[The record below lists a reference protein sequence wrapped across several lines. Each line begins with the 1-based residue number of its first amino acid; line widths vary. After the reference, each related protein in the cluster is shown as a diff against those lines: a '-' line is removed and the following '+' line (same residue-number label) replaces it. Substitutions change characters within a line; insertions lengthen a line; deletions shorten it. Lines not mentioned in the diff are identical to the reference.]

1 VPTTEGLPATGPY
14 VIESHVPGEEVRF
27 VRNPQ
32 FEEWSRAA
40 RPDGYPDEILVT
52 VADAAAALRAV
63 EEGRID
69 IDLSRTLGPD
79 DVDRLTVQYPD
90 RVSVAPLAATLLVL
104 LNTNRP
110 PFDHPDARRA
120 VAFALDRA
128 ALTEAGT
135 GPGVAS
141 PACQILPP
149 SFPAYEP
156 YCPFTTDPGDGRWHG
171 PDLDAARALVARSG
185 TADADVSVRTFPE
198 FAPRARQLAR
208 TLDAIGYRARA
219 EVLSHE
225 DWLAAAYTPEGPSR
239 IQVGVSG
246 WLIDYPAPSSFLE
259 QFRCGSGDPAR
270 FCDPAIDARID
281 AALELQGRDPAAAD
295 AAWAQL
301 DRDLTDRAAWIAFAN
316 PRSVRLVS
324 ERAGNVVHHPVWDVA
339 LDQLWVQ

>member
-1 VPTTEGLPATGPY
+1 MPSMAGTATRSVPPRCAADA
-14 VIESHVPGEEVRF
+14 
-27 VRNPQ
+27 
-32 FEEWSRAA
+32 SRAA

-52 VADAAAALRAV
+52 VADEAAALRAV
-63 EEGRID
+63 EQGRID

-79 DVDRLTVQYPD
+79 DVDRLSVQYPD
-90 RVSVAPLAATLLVL
+90 RVSMPPLAATLLVL
-104 LNTNRP
+104 LNTTRP

-135 GPGVAS
+135 GPGVAQ

-156 YCPFTTDPGDGRWHG
+156 YCPFTTEPGDGRWHG

-185 TADADVSVRTFPE
+185 TAGAEVSVRTFPE
-198 FAPRARQLAR
+198 FAPRARRVAA

-219 EVLSHE
+219 EVLSHPE
-225 DWLAAAYTPEGPSR
+225 WLAAAYTPDKPSD

-246 WLIDYPAPSSFLE
+246 WLIDYPAPSSYFE

-281 AALELQGRDPAAAD
+281 AALELQAKDPAAAD
-295 AAWAQL
+295 TAWAQL
-301 DRDLTDRAAWIAFAN
+301 DRELTDRAAWIAFGN
-316 PRSVRLVS
+316 PRGVRLVS